1 MEVRLFYLAVSL
13 LLGLVVSFSASGA
26 KFQPVYSLKK
36 LGEQQDAVGNSF
48 ERVQVK
54 CNTGPELRY
63 LHRDVGA
70 EAWCVNGNS
79 AECFEERM
87 DAATR
92 ACSVDSSS
100 ILAPAI
106 ASAAVPVKQP
116 SAEQLLKQAER
127 NDLQKELMINQQKKI
142 ELRTRQLEL
151 RKRELELQTQQ
162 DSNY

>member
-1 MEVRLFYLAVSL
+1 MEVRLFYLVVSL
-13 LLGLVVSFSASGA
+13 LSGLVVSFSALGA

-48 ERVQVK
+48 QRVQVK
-54 CNTGPELRY
+54 CNTGRELRY

-70 EAWCVNGNS
+70 QVWCVNGNS

-92 ACSVDSSS
+92 ACSVDSGS
-100 ILAPAI
+100 IIAPATG
-106 ASAAVPVKQP
+106 SAAVAVKQP
-116 SAEQLLKQAER
+116 SAEQLRKQTER
-127 NDLQKELMINQQKKI
+127 DDLQKELMINQQKKI
-142 ELRTRQLEL
+142 ELRTQQLEL
-151 RKRELELQTQQ
+151 RKRELELKTQR